1 MRKRSINNLQHKIKN
16 YKILIFDL
24 DNTIYN
30 QKDYDE
36 PALRNVSNFLSI
48 KLNLNSKEIFE
59 NLTTLK
65 KKKVLNIFNK
75 FLENKSLK
83 NNNLKILV
91 QKSVQLYQNYKC
103 KELNESSSLYNL
115 LNDEKKTKILYLVTN
130 GNFKRQKRKIKFLKI
145 SKFFKKIYILDGKR
159 NYLKPSILSVKQM
172 QNYIFKFGRKKAI
185 YIGDDKIIDGRFANN
200 LKVKY
205 LHFKFS

>member
-1 MRKRSINNLQHKIKN
+1 MPKSSLKSLKKKIEN

-36 PALRNVSNFLSI
+36 PALKNVSNFLSGKL
-48 KLNLNSKEIFE
+48 KLNRKKIF
-59 NLTTLK
+59 NDLILLK
-65 KKKVLNIFNK
+65 KKKDFNIFNK
-75 FLENKSLK
+75 FLEGKFLKKKDLK
-83 NNNLKILV
+83 NLV
-91 QKSVQLYQNYKC
+91 QKSIKLYQNYKC
-103 KELNESSSLYNL
+103 IELKKSSSLYNL
-115 LNDEKKTKILYLVTN
+115 LNDEKKNKTLYLVTN
-130 GNFKRQKRKIKFLKI
+130 GHFKRQKRKIKFLKI

-172 QNYIFKFGRKKAI
+172 KNHIFKFGRKKAI
-185 YIGDDKIIDGRFANN
+185 YIGDDKIIDKRFASN

-205 LHFKFS
+205 LHFSFS

>member
-83 NNNLKILV
+83 NNNLKKLV

-103 KELNESSSLYNL
+103 K
-115 LNDEKKTKILYLVTN
+115 
-130 GNFKRQKRKIKFLKI
+130 
-145 SKFFKKIYILDGKR
+145 
-159 NYLKPSILSVKQM
+159 
-172 QNYIFKFGRKKAI
+172 
-185 YIGDDKIIDGRFANN
+185 
-200 LKVKY
+200 
-205 LHFKFS
+205 